1 VTVRTCKKQGVDCK
15 PEVRHIHRRRTPIPV
30 KDGSS
35 VDQRLAEDEY
45 CGFIFLMRT
54 CVTVG
59 AIVLLPDGVFDRFT
73 SSSVWECDSH

>member
-1 VTVRTCKKQGVDCK
+1 VHAPELAPVAFVTVRTCKKQGVDCK

-54 CVTVG
+54 CNRGRNSAST
-59 AIVLLPDGVFDRFT
+59 
-73 SSSVWECDSH
+73 